1 MNFAN
6 LLVRL
11 RLRLRDHRHG
21 SVTPGTIRTALK
33 RQRVGICAQSECWF
47 ERGAVK

>member
-21 SVTPGTIRTALK
+21 FGYTWYHPNRAQKTARRDLCPK
-33 RQRVGICAQSECWF
+33 
-47 ERGAVK
+47 

>member
-6 LLVRL
+6 LLGCGSDCGITAAV
-11 RLRLRDHRHG
+11 
-21 SVTPGTIRTALK
+21 SVTLGTTRTALK
-33 RQRVGICAQSECWF
+33 RQRVGICAQIECWF